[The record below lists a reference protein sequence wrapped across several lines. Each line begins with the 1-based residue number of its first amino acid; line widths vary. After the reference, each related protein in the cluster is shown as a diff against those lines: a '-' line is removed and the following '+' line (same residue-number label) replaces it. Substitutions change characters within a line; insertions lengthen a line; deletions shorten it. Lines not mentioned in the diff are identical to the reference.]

1 MSNQKG
7 NDLGGKHYDLERVWA
22 EHLNGEF
29 VIKDVEATLEMM
41 VDDAYVNHIPVKTG
55 GRGKDQLRRFY
66 RDDFIPSWPSDLR
79 MTPVNR
85 VLGTNQIV
93 DELQVTFTHSN
104 QMNWL
109 LPNVAPTNRTVTIDF
124 VVVIEFRHNKVACER
139 IYWDHASVLRQVGL
153 LAG

>member
-1 MSNQKG
+1 
-7 NDLGGKHYDLERVWA
+7 
-22 EHLNGEF
+22 
-29 VIKDVEATLEMM
+29 
-41 VDDAYVNHIPVKTG
+41 
-55 GRGKDQLRRFY
+55 
-66 RDDFIPSWPSDLR
+66 

-109 LPNVAPTNRTVTIDF
+109 LPNVAPTHRTVTIDF
-124 VVVIEFRHNKVACER
+124 VVVIEFRDNKVACER
-139 IYWDHASVLRQVGL
+139 IYWDHASVLRQVRL